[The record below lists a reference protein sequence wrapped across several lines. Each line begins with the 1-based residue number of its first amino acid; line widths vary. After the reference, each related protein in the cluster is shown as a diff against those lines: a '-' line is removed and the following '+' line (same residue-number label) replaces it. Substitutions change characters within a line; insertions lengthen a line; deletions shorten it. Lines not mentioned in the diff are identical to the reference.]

1 MGIQENLNALAQQTI
16 KDRNFVNHYLTFRQQ
31 RSNRLSDVD
40 ALCIAGHLIS
50 IITAKRVDSKATIE
64 KFINSSKKRLS
75 NKIGDSDFEALL
87 HEMYFENDAKGLYQ
101 VSPEFLLLKKEGA
114 GSVNTKHVS
123 SVLGGMANARQT
135 QTSIKSKGN
144 NFLEAELVEE
154 FASFVVDQQ
163 PSNGVS
169 NYLPFLAEV
178 FSDDLA
184 FLCNHPNYLMQNASS
199 FINLYNFLYSAQ
211 LALNIKSWR
220 VQPSSK
226 PLFFILDTER
236 ASTERTHV
244 RDALPALVDRVADL
258 FPYLSALEYFN
269 QPDAKDSDETMC
281 YPLWMYYEYLNTCDD
296 ELKAE
301 HLAGLSSFLNAYR
314 DARQR
319 EPLNLEQS
327 DIEDVISSILGTAD
341 EIFTQ
346 ARSSQLTV
354 NRKVVLAFEN
364 EVARHFIQNRRRG
377 GRVLI
382 INQDYLLLLT
392 NLSIGNLEKL
402 QFQQLIEEFKKRGVW
417 FDQQSQQALVE
428 FYERV
433 GNLDRMSDSGD
444 AVYVRKTI

>member
-64 KFINSSKKRLS
+64 KFIKASKQRLS
-75 NKIGDSDFEALL
+75 DKIGDSDFEALL
-87 HEMYFENDAKGLYQ
+87 HEMYFENEAKGLYQ
-101 VSPEFLLLKKEGA
+101 VSPEFLLLKKEVA

-123 SVLGGMANARQT
+123 SVLGGMVNARQS
-135 QTSIKSKGN
+135 QISIKSKGN

-154 FASFVVDQQ
+154 FSSFVVDQQ
-163 PSNGVS
+163 PSNEVF

-184 FLCNHPNYLMQNASS
+184 FLCKHPNYLMQNVSG

-211 LALNIKSWR
+211 LALNIRNWR

-236 ASTERTHV
+236 ASTERTYV
-244 RDALPALVDRVADL
+244 RDALPALIDRIADL
-258 FPYLSALEYFN
+258 FPYLSVLEYFN
-269 QPDAKDSDETMC
+269 QPDAKDSNGTTC
-281 YPLWMYYEYLNTCDD
+281 YPLWMYYEYLNSCD
-296 ELKAE
+296 ENVKTE
-301 HLAGLSSFLNAYR
+301 NLASLSDFLHAYR
-314 DARQR
+314 DARKR
-319 EPLNLEQS
+319 DPLSLELP
-327 DIEDVISSILGTAD
+327 DIEGVISGVLKTAE

-382 INQDYLLLLT
+382 VNQDYLLLLT
-392 NLSIGNLEKL
+392 NLSIGNKDKL
-402 QFQQLIEEFKKRGVW
+402 QFQKLIEEFRKRGVW
-417 FDQQSQQALVE
+417 FDQQSRQALIE